1 MAIAALI
8 VVLTTALG
16 VLASVV
22 MTRASDRSALWNM
35 VFAVVVLVGL
45 ILLLYA
51 VAWLIT
57 SLAMR

>member
-51 VAWLIT
+51 VAWLTT